1 MAFLESGWADLNRRP
16 LVPQT
21 STLNP
26 CATARMSRDPKLSEG
41 WPVVNKRTG
50 LRGPIGTDWLNNWLI
65 RDIIDTMKTISVGAF
80 EAKTHFSQLLTEV
93 EKGAEVRITRHGK
106 PVAIMRR
113 EDGAR
118 VDAARGALARL
129 AVNRTEMTREE
140 IASLIESGRER

>member
-1 MAFLESGWADLNRRP
+1 
-16 LVPQT
+16 
-21 STLNP
+21 
-26 CATARMSRDPKLSEG
+26 
-41 WPVVNKRTG
+41 
-50 LRGPIGTDWLNNWLI
+50 LNNWLK
-65 RDIIDTMKTISVGAF
+65 RDIINTMKTISVGAF

-129 AVNRTEMTREE
+129 AVNRTDMTREE
-140 IASLIESGRER
+140 ISSLIESGREW